1 MRRALIRLTND
12 SFGEEVIRVT
22 EACHCQQRGARART
36 RASAEHIRA
45 GSTNI
50 TAADDVVTDHEP
62 ATGERDIEPAA
73 DDNATRW
80 WSERHRSE
88 RCRGRRFD
96 DTDYV
101 GHASRSRN
109 ERNCNWYER
118 TNVRRSRIDRA
129 GSQRFE
135 QAASQRTL

>member
-1 MRRALIRLTND
+1 VLTRGRGAGRLGIRD
-12 SFGEEVIRVT
+12 QGSGIRDQGSGIRDQGSGIRV
-22 EACHCQQRGARART
+22 ARHERHDESTARE
-36 RASAEHIRA
+36 RHI
-45 GSTNI
+45 
-50 TAADDVVTDHEP
+50 EP

-73 DDNATRW
+73 DDNAARW

-109 ERNCNWYER
+109 ERNCDWYER

-135 QAASQRTL
+135 QAASRRTLAAYGE